1 MRERGVAIWDIPR
14 EREEDAELFS
24 PAQLSVD
31 GIDQVSDARGFTGLI
46 NQWLRDD
53 IGADRKQL
61 HTAKHVFDRLHEEHS
76 FTGDYTIVKN
86 YMRERERRSREMFV
100 LLSHPPGEA
109 MVVIGG
115 VEGLVGYRRRNFMAP
130 VPHFLSWDEFNTWL
144 EEQCR
149 KRQADTLP
157 GHSETI
163 GQRLERGLAAI
174 TDLPAAHFDARD
186 QTSGR
191 VN

>member
-130 VPHFLSWDEFNTWL
+130 MPVTRRADGSIRRYWCATRSYYSVPVAYGHRDVWL
-144 EEQCR
+144 
-149 KRQADTLP
+149 
-157 GHSETI
+157 
-163 GQRLERGLAAI
+163 RG
-174 TDLPAAHFDARD
+174 
-186 QTSGR
+186 
-191 VN
+191 